1 MNDKLPPKGTTELA
15 SLVGDGSDDLLVFG
29 FQEAGMSRLE
39 CELMTDVRHQA
50 LLFSQGNDRAAAWEE
65 ALFRG
70 LGDRASEFEKVR
82 FGQSRADVQLAFSQ
96 YVGVMT
102 FVLVRKTLRPMISRV
117 ETSEKGIGLMGF
129 VVSFPVFKVD
139 VNTDHDRGTKL

>member
-29 FQEAGMSRLE
+29 FQEAGTSPSSH
-39 CELMTDVRHQA
+39 ELTTDVRHQA

-70 LGDRASEFEKVR
+70 LGDRASEFEKV
-82 FGQSRADVQLAFSQ
+82 GTSLEAKLS
-96 YVGVMT
+96 
-102 FVLVRKTLRPMISRV
+102 LRPARFQSIRRSHDIR
-117 ETSEKGIGLMGF
+117 SGQK
-129 VVSFPVFKVD
+129 D
-139 VNTDHDRGTKL
+139 VATNDQSGGDQ

>member
-29 FQEAGMSRLE
+29 FQEAGPSRLE
-39 CELMTDVRHQA
+39 CELMLDVRHQA

-70 LGDRASEFEKVR
+70 LGDRASEFGKVR
-82 FGQSRADVQLAFSQ
+82 SLAIYKAELTSS
-96 YVGVMT
+96 
-102 FVLVRKTLRPMISRV
+102 LLSAN
-117 ETSEKGIGLMGF
+117 TSEL
-129 VVSFPVFKVD
+129 
-139 VNTDHDRGTKL
+139 